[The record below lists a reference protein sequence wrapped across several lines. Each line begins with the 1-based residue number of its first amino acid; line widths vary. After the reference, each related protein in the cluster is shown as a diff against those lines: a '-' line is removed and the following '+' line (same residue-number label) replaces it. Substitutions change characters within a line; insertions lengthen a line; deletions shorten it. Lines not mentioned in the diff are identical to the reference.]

1 MKIVTLQSVS
11 AARLKIAAFGKIT
24 YSVTCIVALL
34 KRGLGY
40 RHWVTVIGLPS
51 QVSPLSVKPTAMR
64 AKPTPPM
71 KKERYN
77 MKDIKTKR
85 VTFRVTEE
93 EYKQLEELAYGSYRL
108 ISVYCRDCVFGKKIT
123 VIPGVDDAS
132 KQLRHI
138 GNNLNQLTW
147 RVNEG
152 TLTAVNLEETKYELA
167 KIFELLNEK
176 MKGA

>member
-1 MKIVTLQSVS
+1 MKEN
-11 AARLKIAAFGKIT
+11 R
-24 YSVTCIVALL
+24 
-34 KRGLGY
+34 
-40 RHWVTVIGLPS
+40 
-51 QVSPLSVKPTAMR
+51 
-64 AKPTPPM
+64 
-71 KKERYN
+71 
-77 MKDIKTKR
+77 TKR

-152 TLTAVNLEETKYELA
+152 PLTAVNLEETKRELS

>member
-1 MKIVTLQSVS
+1 
-11 AARLKIAAFGKIT
+11 
-24 YSVTCIVALL
+24 
-34 KRGLGY
+34 
-40 RHWVTVIGLPS
+40 
-51 QVSPLSVKPTAMR
+51 MR
-64 AKPTPPM
+64 
-71 KKERYN
+71 ENR
-77 MKDIKTKR
+77 TKR

-93 EYKQLEELAYGSYRL
+93 EYKQLEDLAYGSYRL

-123 VIPGVDDAS
+123 VIPGIDEAA
-132 KQLRHI
+132 KQLRRI

-152 TLTAVNLEETKYELA
+152 TLSAVNLEETKCELA

>member
-1 MKIVTLQSVS
+1 
-11 AARLKIAAFGKIT
+11 LKENR
-24 YSVTCIVALL
+24 S
-34 KRGLGY
+34 
-40 RHWVTVIGLPS
+40 
-51 QVSPLSVKPTAMR
+51 
-64 AKPTPPM
+64 
-71 KKERYN
+71 
-77 MKDIKTKR
+77 KR

-93 EYKQLEELAYGSYRL
+93 EYKRLEELAYGSYRL
-108 ISVYCRDCVFGKKIT
+108 ISVYCRDCVFCKEIT
-123 VIPGVDDAS
+123 VIPGVDDAT

-152 TLTAVNLEETKYELA
+152 TLSAVNLEETKRELS